1 MSRISTKMR
10 GCGWLFV
17 KTFSRLKEMLIKYE
31 NFQSKYENFQSI
43 QSFWFIQGPL
53 MAVLQANHP
62 YVNRAHSIYL
72 YCAACLTNTGE

>member
-17 KTFSRLKEMLIKYE
+17 KTLSRLKEMLI
-31 NFQSKYENFQSI
+31 KYENFQSI